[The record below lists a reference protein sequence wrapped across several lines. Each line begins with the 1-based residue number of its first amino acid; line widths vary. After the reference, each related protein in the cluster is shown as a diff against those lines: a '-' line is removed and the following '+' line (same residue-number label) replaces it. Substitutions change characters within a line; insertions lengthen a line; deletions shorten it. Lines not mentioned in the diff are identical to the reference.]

1 MFFREE
7 HVCRLLIDKM
17 KLNEYLYAYIC
28 IFRAPHAPLLIFDCE
43 IKKCSANPR
52 TFSPEAGHNV
62 ESGSLATLIG
72 YVFGY
77 CLRAQIYIL

>member
-1 MFFREE
+1 MYLFSSSIARE
-7 HVCRLLIDKM
+7 
-17 KLNEYLYAYIC
+17 
-28 IFRAPHAPLLIFDCE
+28 
-43 IKKCSANPR
+43 KKCTANLVKSVPR

-62 ESGSLATLIG
+62 ESGSLTKLIG